1 MENIVFVNQVGYKTF
16 GKKYA
21 YIAVEKLSVW
31 LQEGFDASKLYFSI
45 YDLNDRFV
53 YTGTLSAPVKDIL
66 AGEFP
71 SIDILKNTSLEE
83 LSNVEGIGDIIAKSI
98 YNYFHNEN
106 NIKLIEE
113 LKELGINP
121 QGIAKVKSNKLI
133 KVLCEK

>member
-66 AGEFP
+66 AGEFICKADF
-71 SIDILKNTSLEE
+71 SD
-83 LSNVEGIGDIIAKSI
+83 
-98 YNYFHNEN
+98 FNEAGQYS
-106 NIKLIEE
+106 IKL
-113 LKELGINP
+113 NDFDY
-121 QGIAKVKSNKLI
+121 KSYPFTISDDVYQKAFYDS
-133 KVLCEK
+133 VHYFF